1 MYRLFISVVCT
12 VALFA
17 SGELSNRR
25 APGFALMDVHQ
36 TYHDPQDYRGKV
48 LIVEFMQT
56 GCPHCQK
63 FSTIL
68 EQAKAMP
75 KYKDKLAALY
85 IVTQPDTFQNVQ
97 EFISK
102 FKITSPVLFDSG
114 QVMASYLKI
123 TPQNPTVHFPHA
135 FIVDQNG
142 IIKNDFEFTNGTEG
156 FFEGKGL
163 FTELDKLIK

>member
-1 MYRLFISVVCT
+1 MRWLLTLVLSVS
-12 VALFA
+12 ALFA
-17 SGELSNRR
+17 AGELSNRR

-68 EQAKAMP
+68 EQAKA
-75 KYKDKLAALY
+75 KYKDKLAVLY
-85 IVTQPDTFQNVQ
+85 VVTAPDSYQMVQ
-97 EFISK
+97 DYISK
-102 FKITSPVLFDSG
+102 YKITSPILFDSG

-123 TPQNPTVHFPHA
+123 TPQNPTVRFPHA
-135 FIVDQNG
+135 FLIDGNG
-142 IIKNDFEFTNGTEG
+142 WIKNDFEYSAATDNFFVGNG
-156 FFEGKGL
+156 L
-163 FTELDKLIK
+163 SAELEKMIK

>member
-1 MYRLFISVVCT
+1 MRWLLTLVLSVS
-12 VALFA
+12 ALFA
-17 SGELSNRR
+17 AGELSNRR

-56 GCPHCQK
+56 GCAHCQK

-68 EQAKAMP
+68 EQAKAR
-75 KYKDKLAALY
+75 YKDKLEVLY
-85 IVTQPDTFQNVQ
+85 IVTAPDTYQMVQ
-97 EFISK
+97 DYTSK
-102 FKITSPVLFDSG
+102 FKITSPILFDSG

-123 TPQNPTVHFPHA
+123 TPQNPTVRFPHA
-135 FIVDQNG
+135 FLIDGNG
-142 IIKNDFEFTNGTEG
+142 WIKNDFEYSAATDN

-163 FTELDKLIK
+163 SAELEKMIK